1 MIGHQ
6 RNAARLLRGRKRT
19 DIFRSALF
27 EKQSFRSRPLALAL
41 AIYSQ
46 LRLRTTFALMLLC

>member
-27 EKQSFRSRPLALAL
+27 EKQSFRSRPLALAWRST
-41 AIYSQ
+41 ANSD
-46 LRLRTTFALMLLC
+46 